1 MAVRV
6 NHKGDEDIDLLPRG
20 AGFRTEEDFNNLE
33 VQDSSGSL
41 IAAYAGGEW
50 ISAVI
55 VDESQN

>member
-1 MAVRV
+1 MTVRID
-6 NHKGDEDIDLLPRG
+6 HKGEETLDLLPRG

-33 VQDSSGSL
+33 VVDSSGCL

-55 VDESQN
+55 VDESEN